1 MLVLHVEKEHL
12 FILDAINQDYIY
24 IYIYS
29 ILLLFILFFFKDTI
43 QISVLN

>member
-24 IYIYS
+24 IYIQY
-29 ILLLFILFFFKDTI
+29 IIIIIIFF
-43 QISVLN
+43 L

>member
-24 IYIYS
+24 IYTVYYYYYI
-29 ILLLFILFFFKDTI
+29 FF
-43 QISVLN
+43 L

>member
-12 FILDAINQDYIY
+12 FILDAINQDLYIY
-24 IYIYS
+24 IQYI
-29 ILLLFILFFFKDTI
+29 IIIIFFFFKDTI